1 MPHLTYRASTLRVL
15 LSSAL
20 LSLSVACSPADSER
34 TGGGD
39 DVDPSAPSSAGE
51 PYANRLILDGEE
63 LITDDASYTLAK
75 DSERDRL
82 GIAGAYETGAHER
95 DVIDISVLFEPMI
108 QPEQSIDFSAHLI
121 NYDAKMEYIALS
133 LLPTDKSVQYDA
145 IEGTITF
152 SYDSSNDVVE
162 GTFSA
167 VLQNFGDSSDIIE
180 RSGSFRHK
188 IAWKCFDTGAEGELI
203 VLDADRDEWC
213 LERRSMLE

>member
-20 LSLSVACSPADSER
+20 LSLSVACSPAGSGR
-34 TGGGD
+34 AGGGD
-39 DVDPSAPSSAGE
+39 GVDPSVPSSAGE

-75 DSERDRL
+75 DRERDRL

-133 LLPTDKSVQYDA
+133 QLPTDKSIKFYA
-145 IEGTITF
+145 TEGTITF
-152 SYDSSNDVVE
+152 SYDSSNEVVE
-162 GTFSA
+162 GTFNA
-167 VLQNFGDSSDIIE
+167 VLQNFDSSDIIE

>member
-15 LSSAL
+15 LSGAL

-34 TGGGD
+34 AGGG

-95 DVIDISVLFEPMI
+95 DVIGISVLFEPMI

-133 LLPTDKSVQYDA
+133 QLPTDKSIKFYA
-145 IEGTITF
+145 TEGTITF
-152 SYDSSNDVVE
+152 SYDSSNEVVE
-162 GTFSA
+162 GAFNA
-167 VLQNFGDSSDIIE
+167 VLQNFDSSDIIE
-180 RSGSFRHK
+180 RSGRFRHK